1 MHFRLITLLVL
12 ALNSYQVN
20 AQQLYFNLT
29 DGSSQQYAINEIR
42 RIDFDSKHLNLR
54 LKDETVVSIELD
66 ALLNY
71 KYQPEEETNLDHPTL
86 NFYPNPSDLKLNVQY
101 TFPQTT
107 LPIQIQIH
115 NLKGEQLL
123 EQTLKLSKTGA
134 FELDVSRFIS
144 GQYICTISNGDI
156 VISKSFIKL

>member
-1 MHFRLITLLVL
+1 MHFRLIAFVVL
-12 ALNSYQVN
+12 AISSFDMN

-29 DGSSQQYAINEIR
+29 DGTSQQYAINEIR
-42 RIDFDSKHLNLR
+42 RIDFDSKYLNLR
-54 LKDETVVSIELD
+54 LTDETVVSIELD

-71 KYQPEEETNLDHPTL
+71 KYQPGEETNLEHPTL
-86 NFYPNPSDLKLNVQY
+86 NFYPNPSDLQLNVQY

-107 LPIQIQIH
+107 VPILIRIH
-115 NLKGEQLL
+115 NLKGEQLI
-123 EQTLKLSKTGA
+123 EQTLKLSETGA

-144 GQYICTISNGDI
+144 GQYICTLSNGDI